1 MKVHIGMKVRRKSEK
16 ISGDHALE
24 KNHRV
29 MEGVIVYIHP
39 RGRYHM
45 VEYDLPLG
53 RKLRECFAGVL
64 A

>member
-24 KNHRV
+24 KNHRL
-29 MEGVIVYIHP
+29 MDGVVVYIHP
-39 RGRYHM
+39 RGRYHV
-45 VEYDLPLG
+45 VEYDLPRG
-53 RKLRECFAGVL
+53 QKLRECFAGVL